1 MKRVCH
7 MTSAHDWNDDRIF
20 LKECRS
26 LAETGYEVYLVA
38 EGGDHEEN
46 GVHLIGCG
54 DKPAGRRE
62 RMKSFTKKIY
72 EKALAL
78 DCDVYHFH
86 DPELLP
92 YGMKLKKLG
101 KKVIFDSHE
110 DVSSQIL
117 DKEWIPYLFR
127 KIISVCYKQYET
139 YCVRHFDAV
148 VTATP
153 HIAELFYYRS
163 PKVVVIN
170 NYPKLDD
177 IMFHD
182 TPFNQRERS
191 ICYAGGISEI
201 RGEKVMVEAMANID
215 GELLLAGPYD
225 DSSWAG
231 CQQSNIKYLG
241 KISRSEVNELYGKS
255 RSGIVLYQPA
265 ENHYA
270 SQPIKMFEYMAA
282 GLPVI
287 ASDFPHWRNIVEKTE
302 CGICVDPTD
311 VEAVREACIK
321 ILSDP
326 EYAQQM
332 GRNGFENVMR
342 GYNWKVEE
350 KKLLDLYAGLQMRI
364 TCSI

>member
-1 MKRVCH
+1 MRKKICH
-7 MTSAHDWNDDRIF
+7 MTSVHVWNDIRIF
-20 LKECRS
+20 VKECQS
-26 LAETGYEVYLVA
+26 LVGVGYEVYLVC
-38 EGGDHEEN
+38 EGRDREEN
-46 GVHLIGCG
+46 GVYIVGCG
-54 DKPAGRRE
+54 EKPVSRRNRMREFSKKVYE
-62 RMKSFTKKIY
+62 RAV
-72 EKALAL
+72 ALN
-78 DCDVYHFH
+78 CDVYHFH

-92 YGMKLKKLG
+92 YGLKLKKMG
-101 KKVIFDSHE
+101 KTVIFDSHE
-110 DVSSQIL
+110 DVSGQIL
-117 DKEWIPYLFR
+117 DKEWIPFVLR
-127 KIISVCYKQYET
+127 KLISLCYKQYET
-139 YCVRHFDAV
+139 YCVKQFDAV

-153 HIAELFYYRS
+153 HIAKQFKGRCRE
-163 PKVVVIN
+163 VVVIN

-201 RGEKVMVEAMANID
+201 RGEKVMVEAMSNID

-225 DSSWAG
+225 ESSWAG

-241 KISRSEVNELYGKS
+241 KISRSEVNELYGRS
-255 RSGIVLYQPA
+255 RGGIVLYQPA

-332 GRNGFENVMR
+332 GKNGYDNVMR

-350 KKLLDLYAGLQMRI
+350 DKLLKLYGEL
-364 TCSI
+364 